1 MSYRITFS
9 NTWRPP
15 RSLLARLC
23 CHFSF
28 STRLA
33 KCYIDEE
40 CNEFLPWLEHRA
52 GVEISSLLSIGK
64 SAYGRSLVARHPI
77 KPGDCLFKV
86 PYNVQLAPDNLP
98 RGINALL
105 GDNVGDVAKVAL
117 LILYEQKL
125 GKKSE
130 WAPYITR
137 LPRPEDMHSTIF
149 WDDNELEMIQQS
161 SLHQETIMHKLFVE
175 QEYLTIKEASFQF
188 SEIIQDVTLEGF
200 KYACA
205 LVTSRAWES
214 SRGVSMI
221 PFADFANHS
230 DLSDTTVLGSEEKQ
244 LSEVIADYGYA
255 PGDQVLIRYG
265 KFSNAR
271 LLLDFGFTLPCNK
284 YDQVQVEL
292 TIPHEDKL
300 RQLKLELLSRYQ
312 TPFLKDVNGF
322 SSSENSFALEEVR
335 SADAQGRGIP
345 QSIRAFAR
353 VLCSNSPQEINDLA
367 VEAAENDGRLARR
380 PLKDNIREI
389 QAHQFLLSKITEL
402 IEEYNASIKSLE
414 LPNLCMVGKLDSR
427 RQMAQYLLTGELHRL
442 KANRL
447 WSQMENDDLDL
458 ALGHTSSLNQATQN
472 HLSLPFSTL
481 CCLYKLSSSL
491 HLHPPKLKSTRI
503 YAIQSEAR
511 RLLDVTLPDLPKP
524 DLPIGLPKPE
534 LPTLPQPGLPTLP
547 MPNLPLP
554 ELPKP
559 QLPTLPKP
567 QLPLPELPVPLP
579 PLPSP

>member
-1 MSYRITFS
+1 MVIMSCRITFS

-28 STRLA
+28 STRL
-33 KCYIDEE
+33 EE

-175 QEYLTIKEASFQF
+175 QEYLTIKECHGL
-188 SEIIQDVTLEGF
+188 DL
-200 KYACA
+200 YAHIDQN
-205 LVTSRAWES
+205 LFFYISVTSRAWES

-244 LSEVIADYGYA
+244 LSEVIADYSYA

-271 LLLDFGFTLPCNK
+271 LLLDFGFTLPCNM

-427 RQMAQYLLTGELHRL
+427 RQMAQYLLTGELHV
-442 KANRL
+442 
-447 WSQMENDDLDL
+447 
-458 ALGHTSSLNQATQN
+458 
-472 HLSLPFSTL
+472 
-481 CCLYKLSSSL
+481 
-491 HLHPPKLKSTRI
+491 LKSAALWLEN
-503 YAIQSEAR
+503 YCA
-511 RLLDVTLPDLPKP
+511 TLFR
-524 DLPIGLPKPE
+524 
-534 LPTLPQPGLPTLP
+534 
-547 MPNLPLP
+547 
-554 ELPKP
+554 
-559 QLPTLPKP
+559 
-567 QLPLPELPVPLP
+567 V
-579 PLPSP
+579 